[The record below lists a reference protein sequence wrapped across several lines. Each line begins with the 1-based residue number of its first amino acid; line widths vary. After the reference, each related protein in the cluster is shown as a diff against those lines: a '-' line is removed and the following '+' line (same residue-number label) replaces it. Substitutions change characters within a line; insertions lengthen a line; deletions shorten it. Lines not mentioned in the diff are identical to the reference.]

1 MNEAV
6 EILGHWL
13 GYPHG
18 ATIESLGNAGGFS
31 GARIWRVEVAGRKLA
46 LKCWPENSRPAT
58 LASAHGL
65 QIRLAR
71 AGLPTAVPRPAL
83 TTGQSFISEH
93 NHYWELAP
101 WLPGQA
107 DYWTDP
113 RPEKLVAAMRVLARI
128 HQVLAQAVPPEQ
140 SWQKPIGL
148 SRALMDRSDRLH
160 KLLSLE
166 LKQSRAFVHRR
177 AAPGE
182 RPLLMAALALIE
194 RLVPAEVEKSL
205 RWRDEPINLQW
216 CLRDVW
222 HDHVLFTGDRVTGL
236 LDFGAATYDAPAG
249 DVARLL
255 GSLVGDD
262 SQGWREGLD
271 AYEAVRPL
279 AQVEREAIPFFDA
292 SGSVISAANW
302 VVWLW
307 PTQRAAKPIVNR
319 PAALARLQRLVERM
333 RVLAGK

>member
-1 MNEAV
+1 MNEASEV
-6 EILGHWL
+6 LGHWL
-13 GYPHG
+13 GFPHG
-18 ATIESLGNAGGFS
+18 AEVQPLGNAGGFS
-31 GARIWRVEVAGRKLA
+31 GARLWRVEAKGRSLA
-46 LKCWPENSRPAT
+46 LKCWPEKSRAAT

-65 QIRLAR
+65 QFVLAR
-71 AGLPTAVPRPAL
+71 AGLPTTAPLPAL
-83 TTGQSFISEH
+83 TSGQTFVFERER
-93 NHYWELAP
+93 YWELAP

-113 RPEKLVAAMRVLARI
+113 RPEKLAAAMRTLAQI
-128 HQVLAQAVPPEQ
+128 HQVLAQAVPGDQ
-140 SWQKPIGL
+140 SWQRPIGL

-160 KLLSLE
+160 KVLSFE
-166 LKQSRAFVHRR
+166 LKRSRAFVHRHADPR
-177 AAPGE
+177 E

-205 RWRDEPINLQW
+205 RWRDEQINLQW

-222 HDHVLFTGDRVTGL
+222 HDHVLFTDDKVTGL

-262 SQGWREGLD
+262 PQGWRDGLD

-279 AQVEREAIPFFDA
+279 TPVEREAIPFFDT

-302 VVWLW
+302 VGWLW
-307 PTQRAAKPIVNR
+307 PTQRAAKPVENR

-333 RVLAGK
+333 RVMAGR